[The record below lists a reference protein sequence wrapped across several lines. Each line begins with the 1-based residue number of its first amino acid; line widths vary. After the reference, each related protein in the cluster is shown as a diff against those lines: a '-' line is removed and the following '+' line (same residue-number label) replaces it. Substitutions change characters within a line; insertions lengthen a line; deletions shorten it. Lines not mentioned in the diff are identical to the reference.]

1 MLKLIELWQ
10 LFDVRIEIP
19 QKSCDQ
25 FRGTGLI
32 VAADVKGNDIT
43 FLTDEPIWEEF
54 RLDSIIAAVDHTPK
68 INPWQ
73 WQNGEYPD
81 YYINPH

>member
-1 MLKLIELWQ
+1 M
-10 LFDVRIEIP
+10 
-19 QKSCDQ
+19 
-25 FRGTGLI
+25 I

-81 YYINPH
+81 YYINPHYFYYRTTNRLVFNRFNTK